1 MWKLTALT
9 VFALILVAVVPAEAG
24 SSRDYVLTIDG
35 TAYPAGL
42 GETVTIKDANGKSIA
57 IKLEKAP
64 IATYDDELVSFQ
76 HKGELGVG
84 STEIDKS
91 IKQLMM
97 VAATGTLV
105 LVQEYA
111 DLNPSSITP
120 LMLEQLTKETLK
132 AGGKLQQEPFTRTLA
147 NGRTLNGLKAT
158 LTEYNGDVA
167 YFEVLA
173 VGTPDRGILAVSR
186 ISGEYVETESAIIDL
201 FWKSLTVKF

>member
-1 MWKLTALT
+1 MRKLTVLAL
-9 VFALILVAVVPAEAG
+9 FAFGVLAVLPAFAG
-24 SSRDYVLTIDG
+24 SGRDYVLTIDG
-35 TAYPAGL
+35 TAYPVGL
-42 GETVTIKDANGKSIA
+42 GETVTIKGANGNPVVV
-57 IKLEKAP
+57 KLEKAAL
-64 IATYDDELVSFQ
+64 ATYEDDLVSFQ

-91 IKQLMM
+91 IKQLIM

-105 LVQEYA
+105 LVQEYS

-120 LMLEQLTKETLK
+120 LMLEQLTKDTLK

-158 LTEYNGDVA
+158 MTEYNGDVA

-173 VGTPDRGILAVSR
+173 IGTPDRGILAVSR
-186 ISGEYVETESAIIDL
+186 IAAEYVETERAIIDL